1 MTTRSLTAAL
11 LVLAA
16 ACARVPPATLSRD
29 PSALLDQVRA
39 SQARV
44 QRVRGAAHL
53 RIASPSFSGAV
64 TEFVAAEKPD
74 RVHLETLDFFG
85 TPVAVLVAG
94 DGRFALHDVRHKVFY
109 RGAATPRNISRLL
122 PFEIPVEELVTIL
135 CGSAPLLPGTP
146 LEVGR
151 DDGLLLLTLGRGEIG
166 QRLAVGEQAA
176 VSWSRVRR
184 SVPEGSRPADASA
197 GYDLEFRSF
206 GDKGGAR
213 FPGEVRLDAPSSG
226 SRLQLSWDPD
236 VEVNGALERGLFHLD
251 PPPGVRVEDLP
262 EEAAAPAP
270 ARPPG
275 GRE

>member
-1 MTTRSLTAAL
+1 MRSRTLAAAL
-11 LVLAA
+11 LILAG
-16 ACARVPPATLSRD
+16 ACARVPPASLSRD

-94 DGRFALHDVRHKVFY
+94 DGRFALYDVRHKVFY

-122 PFEIPVEELVTIL
+122 PFDIPVEELVAIL

-151 DDGLLLLTLGRGEIG
+151 DDGLLLLTLGQGEIG
-166 QRLAVGEQAA
+166 QRLAIGEQAT
-176 VSWSRVRR
+176 VVWSRVRR
-184 SVPEGSRPADASA
+184 AVPEGSPPAEASV
-197 GYDLEFRSF
+197 GYDLEFRGF
-206 GDKGGAR
+206 TDRGGAR

-226 SRLQLSWDPD
+226 SRLQLEWDPE
-236 VEVNGALERGLFHLD
+236 VEVNGALERGLFQLA
-251 PPPGVRVEDLP
+251 PPAGVRVEDLP
-262 EEAAAPAP
+262 GAAGPAP
-270 ARPPG
+270 AAPPG
-275 GRE
+275 VRE